1 MSILSETERLAA
13 GNSVAGGGHLGKMNK
28 GEGKRHVLSA
38 TEALSRLGLGH
49 NLEDFLE
56 RVANN
61 LPEEMQTDAAGNLA
75 RGENVVDLVSDGKRF
90 LIYPNKTGDKQMYEL
105 LQDLGIPQLERVH
118 YTPNPDITIV
128 NLPQGA
134 WRLDSS
140 DYPEQEPTSPEG
152 NGAIEIM
159 EKLGSL
165 LNSISRK
172 TGLLPENFRLCKA
185 AYVTGNRDFIKLIPP
200 YSFSPD
206 VLPTDVIR
214 RVQDD
219 LRHIDPIN
227 PHGKQVKALSAALF
241 NEL

>member
-1 MSILSETERLAA
+1 MSILSETRRLAA
-13 GNSVAGGGHLGKMNK
+13 GNFAVGDNHLGGIHTREKK
-28 GEGKRHVLSA
+28 KHVLSA

-49 NLEDFLE
+49 NLGDFLE

-90 LIYPNKTGDKQMYEL
+90 LIYPNKNGDKQMYEL
-105 LQDLGIPQLERVH
+105 LQELGIPQLERFH
-118 YTPNPDITIV
+118 YAPNPDITIV
-128 NLPQGA
+128 NLPQGT

-185 AYVTGNRDFIKLIPP
+185 AYVTGNRDFIRLIPP

-214 RVQDD
+214 RVQED
-219 LRHIDPIN
+219 LNHIDPAN
-227 PHGKQVKALSAALF
+227 PHQKQVKAFSAALF